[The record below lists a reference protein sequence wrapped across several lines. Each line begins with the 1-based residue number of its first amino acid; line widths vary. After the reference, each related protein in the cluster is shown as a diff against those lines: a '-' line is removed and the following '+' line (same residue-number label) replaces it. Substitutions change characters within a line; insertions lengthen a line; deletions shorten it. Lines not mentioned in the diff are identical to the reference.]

1 VGAVS
6 GVTLRE
12 IESSEF
18 RRNDYSI
25 LSEND
30 EEELMRFI
38 AIVAIA
44 ALLAVPV
51 ATSASSAAQNTDIS
65 AAKKKAKPK
74 KEKVEYMRAV
84 PSK

>member
-1 VGAVS
+1 
-6 GVTLRE
+6 
-12 IESSEF
+12 
-18 RRNDYSI
+18 
-25 LSEND
+25 
-30 EEELMRFI
+30 MRFI

-44 ALLAVPV
+44 PLLAVPA
-51 ATSASSAAQNTDIS
+51 ATAASPAAQNTDIS

>member
-1 VGAVS
+1 
-6 GVTLRE
+6 L
-12 IESSEF
+12 
-18 RRNDYSI
+18 RRNVYSI

-30 EEELMRFI
+30 EEESMRFI
-38 AIVAIA
+38 AIMAIA
-44 ALLAVPV
+44 ALLAGPV
-51 ATSASSAAQNTDIS
+51 ATVASSAAQNTDIS

>member
-1 VGAVS
+1 
-6 GVTLRE
+6 
-12 IESSEF
+12 
-18 RRNDYSI
+18 
-25 LSEND
+25 
-30 EEELMRFI
+30 MRFI

-44 ALLAVPV
+44 ALLACPV
-51 ATSASSAAQNTDIS
+51 AASASYAAQNTDIS

>member
-1 VGAVS
+1 
-6 GVTLRE
+6 
-12 IESSEF
+12 
-18 RRNDYSI
+18 
-25 LSEND
+25 
-30 EEELMRFI
+30 MRFI

-51 ATSASSAAQNTDIS
+51 ATSASSAGRYDIS